1 MADVIASQVLEK
13 AQALHEAVLALG
25 VVVELYMTS
34 SGKNVDDMIYIV
46 NHLFVPIDVMADEL
60 LFLVREVAK

>member
-1 MADVIASQVLEK
+1 MADAIASQVLEK

-34 SGKNVDDMIYIV
+34 SGKRVDDMTYIV
-46 NHLFVPIDVMADEL
+46 NHLFVPIDVMSDEL
-60 LFLVREVAK
+60 LCLVREVAK